1 MGQNNKQRRAANRR
15 ERAVDELAASALQ
28 SAVRLHQL
36 GRPVS
41 VSECV
46 TAELVGI
53 WGQSRSAVERA
64 VDALAVRFMGAL
76 FHSGWTPVDL
86 HEAAQRHLAAAPA
99 SYLLDVAAATTAEY
113 PAPRIDPR
121 WLAELAGVCAEVW
134 WDQRRP
140 LLGQWANRQGYPGLP
155 GLAVAVETLAF
166 MISLPKLQASLPPPG
181 ATVVASAEPDAA
193 EDRML
198 AKVRG
203 LLAKAEATEFD
214 EEAEA
219 FSAKA
224 QELMSRY
231 AIDHAMLAQPE
242 RPHQARLRRMWLAAP
257 YVGAKSMLV
266 TAVAQANR
274 CRTVLAEQAGYVTVI
289 GDDTDLRLVTML
301 ATSLLVQAVRSL
313 AAAGPQLARNGLSR
327 TRSFRQSF
335 LLAYA
340 ARIGERLREASQ
352 AVEAEADQSRLLP
365 VLAAQTRAVDD
376 ALREHFPELVA
387 RRVSVGNAAGWEA
400 GRAAANLASFNVT
413 TALKTRRETA
423 G

>member
-1 MGQNNKQRRAANRR
+1 MWSADA
-15 ERAVDELAASALQ
+15 LAAHALQ
-28 SAVRLHQL
+28 CAVRLHQL

-53 WGQSRSAVERA
+53 WRDSRAAVERA
-64 VDALAVRFMGAL
+64 VDALAVRFMDAL
-76 FHSGWTPVDL
+76 FHAGWTPVDL
-86 HEAAQRHLAAAPA
+86 HEAAQRNLAAAPV
-99 SYLLDVAAATTAEY
+99 SYLLDVVAATTAEH
-113 PAPRIDPR
+113 PGPRVDPR
-121 WLAELAGVCAEVW
+121 WLAELAGVGAEVW

-140 LLGQWANRQGYPGLP
+140 LFGQWTDRRGQPGLP

-166 MISLPKLQASLPPPG
+166 MRSLNRLQPSLPPPG
-181 ATVVASAEPDAA
+181 ATAVTGGAAPDAA

-231 AIDHAMLAQPE
+231 AIDHAMLAQPG

-274 CRTVLAEQAGYVTVI
+274 CRTVVAEQAGYVTVV
-289 GDDTDLRLVTML
+289 GDDTDLRLVTVL

-365 VLAAQTRAVDD
+365 VLAAQTRAVDA
-376 ALREHFPELVA
+376 ALREHFPERVA

-413 TALKTRRETA
+413 TALRTRHETA